1 MFNSYKEE
9 THTEN
14 DLRKIYIENYGV
26 KMEFP
31 AYYIQDAKFVPHEP
45 DLIVQMAQHIIPK
58 VFTHTVQTTWINGDV
73 QENEF

>member
-1 MFNSYKEE
+1 MFNSYNEE

-31 AYYIQDAKFVPHEP
+31 AYYIQDAKFVPHKP

-58 VFTHTVQTTWINGDV
+58 GYTHTIQTT
-73 QENEF
+73 